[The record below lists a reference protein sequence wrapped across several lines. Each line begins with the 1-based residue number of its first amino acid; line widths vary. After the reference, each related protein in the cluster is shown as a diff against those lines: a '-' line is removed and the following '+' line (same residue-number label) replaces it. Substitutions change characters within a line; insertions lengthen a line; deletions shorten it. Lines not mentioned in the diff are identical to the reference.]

1 MPLSLIH
8 PLIRFRKYEEL
19 RPLDGWPLLSC
30 PLSRPDSIGSLR
42 ALNQALDFNQ
52 DLVEGARRFL
62 RFGSTPRL
70 DQAAGTKLNHQ
81 SHKNNGAP
89 RRGFY
94 TTQGL
99 PRS

>member
-1 MPLSLIH
+1 MNTRKSHVHQKLGRTQ
-8 PLIRFRKYEEL
+8 IRVPK
-19 RPLDGWPLLSC
+19 S
-30 PLSRPDSIGSLR
+30 PDSIGSLR